1 MKRWHL
7 VLVAALFGVFFS
19 SNAFAGRVEFI
30 LDVSGS
36 MRAKIGAE
44 AKIDAARTA
53 LTAAIAETPE
63 GSIAA
68 LRLYGHRVPNDKKAE
83 SCVDSQLVIP
93 FGPINK
99 PQFLAALQAA
109 QPLGQTPIAYSLQ
122 QAAADFGQ
130 LGDEVAQIILV
141 SDGEETCGGDPVAV
155 VQDLIAKGFK
165 LKVNTIGFDVDP
177 KARAQLEGIAKAT
190 GGIYRDARDTAGLA
204 ATLKELSQQSFL
216 IKKEKAEYGE
226 PIKGG
231 DTYET
236 AVPLSPGKLY
246 SLSHHQRKNQYDYFV
261 VNLTP
266 GQELKGTFQ
275 TSDIGVEIAG
285 EKVTETQ
292 YPYSGMEI
300 HNASHQKV
308 AGETIIGGRNAT
320 KQISYVVKGGQG
332 GNYYVL
338 IGNNYNDMHKNSPFK
353 IELAEHFD
361 AGTKQDAPE
370 GDREALPLALGSY
383 SGFLTQ
389 GDTVDAYRFTAAP
402 GQAYEIKARPGND
415 QAKFKLAVVDNDGVV
430 LATQTAPN
438 EGSAVRIEALTLPR
452 GGEFVVKIASAYTDI
467 PPTDYTFSVTPA
479 GAAAEGLA
487 GAAPAAE
494 APAAPVQAMPAPA
507 APAAAAAP
515 VAAVAPAVLTPA
527 AAATTAGQLSVT
539 IRALPLAEGAKFYLL
554 YSAIPLG
561 VGFLVGLIWGYLK
574 GRKRRAG

>member
-7 VLVAALFGVFFS
+7 VLVAAALGMLLS
-19 SNAFAGRVEFI
+19 SNALAGRAEFI

-36 MRAKIGAE
+36 MKAKVGTE
-44 AKIDAARTA
+44 TKIDAARKA
-53 LTAAIAETPE
+53 LAAAIAETPE

-68 LRLYGHRVPNDKKAE
+68 LRLYGHRVPNEKKAE
-83 SCVDSQLVIP
+83 SCVDSQLIIP

-99 PQFLAALQAA
+99 PQFLAALQSA

-141 SDGEETCGGDPVAV
+141 SDGEETCGGDPVAAV
-155 VQDLIAKGFK
+155 RELIARGFK
-165 LKVNTIGFDVDP
+165 LRVDTVGFDVDP
-177 KARAQLEGIAKAT
+177 KARAQLEGVAKAT
-190 GGIYRDARDTAGLA
+190 GGVYRDARDAAGLA

-236 AVPLSPGKLY
+236 AVPLEPGKLY

-261 VNLTP
+261 VSLAP

-275 TSDIGVEIAG
+275 TSDTGVEIAG
-285 EKVTETQ
+285 EKATETQ
-292 YPYSGMEI
+292 YPYSGLEI
-300 HNASHQKV
+300 HDASHQKV

-320 KQISYVVKGGQG
+320 KQVSHVVRGGQG

-338 IGNNYNDMHKNSPFK
+338 IGNTYNDMHKNSPFK
-353 IELAEHFD
+353 IELVDHFD

-370 GDREALPLALGSY
+370 GDREALPLAPGAY
-383 SGFLTQ
+383 SGFLTR
-389 GDTVDAYRFTAAP
+389 GDLVDAYRFTAAP
-402 GQAYEIKARPGND
+402 GQAYEIKARPASD
-415 QAKFKLAVVDNDGVV
+415 QVRFKLTVVDSDGVM
-430 LATQTAPN
+430 LASQAAPN

-452 GGEFVVKIASAYTDI
+452 GGEFVVKVASAYSDI

-479 GAAAEGLA
+479 GTAAEVPA
-487 GAAPAAE
+487 GSAPAAE
-494 APAAPVQAMPAPA
+494 ATGATLPAQTA
-507 APAAAAAP
+507 AGAAAAAP
-515 VAAVAPAVLTPA
+515 APALPA
-527 AAATTAGQLSVT
+527 VPASATGAATAGQISGM
-539 IRALPLAEGAKFYLL
+539 IRALPVAEGAKFYLL
-554 YSAIPLG
+554 YSVAPLG
-561 VGFLVGLIWGYLK
+561 AGFLIGAVWGFLK
-574 GRKRRAG
+574 GRRRRAG